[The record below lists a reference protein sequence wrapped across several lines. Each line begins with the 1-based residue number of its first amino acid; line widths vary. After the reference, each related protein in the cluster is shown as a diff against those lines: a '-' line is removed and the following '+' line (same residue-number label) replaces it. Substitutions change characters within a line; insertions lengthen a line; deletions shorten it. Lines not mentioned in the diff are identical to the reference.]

1 MHQYKISMSSNSVPE
16 LKWEHAS
23 KGTRMTRRTEWL
35 RTKTKETN
43 VFQAGKKRAEIMKS
57 LGPIKPRVAR
67 REQIEK
73 KLFKILFLERNHLL
87 KERKRKLF
95 LAQQVLMPWT
105 VFSQYIPCAGSSG
118 ATSWS

>member
-23 KGTRMTRRTEWL
+23 KGTRMTRTEWL

-73 KLFKILFLERNHLL
+73 SYL
-87 KERKRKLF
+87 K
-95 LAQQVLMPWT
+95 
-105 VFSQYIPCAGSSG
+105 FSSWKGT
-118 ATSWS
+118 TS